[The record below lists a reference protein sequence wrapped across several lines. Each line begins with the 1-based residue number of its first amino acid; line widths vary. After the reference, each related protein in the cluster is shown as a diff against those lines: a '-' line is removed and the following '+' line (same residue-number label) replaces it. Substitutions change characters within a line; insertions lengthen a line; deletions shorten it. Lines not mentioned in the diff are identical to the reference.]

1 MRITH
6 ARPLDNYMLELTYA
20 DGSLRLF
27 DMKPLIAMKP
37 WHVLRSEI
45 LFKQVK
51 ADFSSVTWPG
61 EIDVAPETLWLDSVP
76 IQAAASVH

>member
-1 MRITH
+1 
-6 ARPLDNYMLELTYA
+6 MLELTYA

-37 WHVLRSEI
+37 WLALRSEI

-51 ADFSSVTWPG
+51 ADSDTVIWPG
-61 EIDVAPETLWLDSVP
+61 ELDIAPETLWLDSVP
-76 IQAAASVH
+76 LSVAAPAH